1 MIFRHKNMVDILT
14 ALAFVA
20 SYALFF
26 LGLKPLLFSRWV
38 PIAMD
43 VLFLVMLLGPA
54 FMMTL
59 FFRGYLAAQYGKGDE
74 H

>member
-1 MIFRHKNMVDILT
+1 MRHKNWVDTLT

-20 SYALFF
+20 SYGLLF
-26 LGLKPLLFSRWV
+26 LGLKPLLFYRWV

-54 FMMTL
+54 FMLTL
-59 FFRGYLAAQYGKGDE
+59 FFRGYLAARMKMSNE